1 VRALAPALGIAA
13 VAVVAVLAVASPR
26 FLTGVCAFAVAG
38 WLIGASI
45 LGFLKRKGAR
55 ASAFA
60 AALAHA
66 GLGVTLM
73 GVAGTTLW
81 RSEALTVLAPGQTM
95 TVGPYTLRFDGVTQ
109 EQGPNYRASRAHIA
123 LMDGA
128 KVQSMLTPEQ
138 RIYPAEGQDTAN
150 TAIRT
155 TGFEDLYLALGDDRG
170 NGRWTLRAYVSPLA
184 PFIWLGGLVMAFG
197 GMLSLW
203 GRLRVGARVPSAA
216 VQPAE

>member
-1 VRALAPALGIAA
+1 
-13 VAVVAVLAVASPR
+13 
-26 FLTGVCAFAVAG
+26 
-38 WLIGASI
+38 
-45 LGFLKRKGAR
+45 
-55 ASAFA
+55 
-60 AALAHA
+60 
-66 GLGVTLM
+66 M

-95 TVGPYTLRFDGVTQ
+95 TVGPYSLRFDGVTQ

-123 LMDGA
+123 LMDGGR
-128 KVQSMLTPEQ
+128 VQSMLTPEQ

-184 PFIWLGGLVMAFG
+184 PFIWLGGLVMAMG

-203 GRLRVGARVPSAA
+203 GRLRVRASLPSGAA
-216 VQPAE
+216 QPAE

>member
-1 VRALAPALGIAA
+1 
-13 VAVVAVLAVASPR
+13 
-26 FLTGVCAFAVAG
+26 VAG

-45 LGFLKRKGAR
+45 LGVMKRKGAR

-81 RSEALTVLAPGQTM
+81 RSEALNVMGPGDVM
-95 TVGPYTLRFDGVTQ
+95 HVGPYTLRFDGVTQ
-109 EQGPNYRASRAHIA
+109 EQGPNYRASRAHLA
-123 LMDGA
+123 LLDGGR
-128 KVQSMLTPEQ
+128 VQTVLTPEQ

-155 TGFEDLYLALGDDRG
+155 TGLEDLYLALGDDRG
-170 NGRWTLRAYVSPLA
+170 GGRWTVRAYASPLA

-197 GMLSLW
+197 GLLSLW
-203 GRLRVGARVPSAA
+203 GRLRLRSAAPSAA